1 MGANLNDYFDVSIVM
16 LTYNQE
22 TFVEKALQ
30 SIYDQDC
37 NLNLELI
44 IHNDCSTD
52 QTAKLIEQFL
62 LKNSSRITVVYVE
75 PEANR
80 FSTGMIFISDL
91 LELCKGKYIAFLEGD
106 DYWTDKNKLQKQF
119 DLLEANPAFSISA
132 HSFSKVYK
140 DQPSEI
146 VRAAP
151 GKSGVISLQDFAK
164 GNVIGTLTVMIR
176 KDSIPSIPQAYN
188 LLKIGDYPIWGLVA
202 GLEGI
207 LYIDTDMA
215 GYRIHDS
222 NYFALTS
229 SHFQASAELESRVF
243 IASNLTDERK
253 LIWINSLVET
263 IEHYKSEYRNLEIHY
278 QAQTDMRN
286 HFELLSQTLSAGDS
300 SLSHHYDLMKGERDH
315 YKQLAMRGSPGI
327 ASLGIILN
335 LSLLIKQSF
344 VFAKACLNFP
354 LKVVRKVWK

>member
-1 MGANLNDYFDVSIVM
+1 M

-22 TFVEKALQ
+22 TFIENALQ

-80 FSTGMIFISDL
+80 FSTGMIFISEL
-91 LELCKGKYIAFLEGD
+91 LDICRGKYIAFLEGD

-119 DLLEANPAFSISA
+119 DLLESNPTFAISA
-132 HSFSKVYK
+132 HAFSKVYK
-140 DQPSEI
+140 DQSSEI
-146 VRAAP
+146 VRNSL

-164 GNVIGTLTVMIR
+164 GNIIGTLTVMIR
-176 KDSIPSIPQAYN
+176 RDRLPSIPQEFN
-188 LLKIGDYPIWGLVA
+188 RLKLGDYPIWGLVA

-207 LYIDTDMA
+207 LYMDNDMA
-215 GYRIHDS
+215 KYRIHDN

-229 SHFQASAELESRVF
+229 TNYQANAELESRVF

-263 IEHYKSEYRNLEIHY
+263 IEHFKSEYRNLEIHY

-286 HFELLSQTLSAGDS
+286 HFELLSQTLSSGDS
-300 SLSHHYDLMKGERDH
+300 SLSNHYDLMRGERDH
-315 YKQLAMRGSPGI
+315 YKLIAMRGTPGS
-327 ASLGIILN
+327 ASFGVIKN

-354 LKVVRKVWK
+354 LKVVRKIWK

>member
-1 MGANLNDYFDVSIVM
+1 M

-22 TFVEKALQ
+22 KFIEKALQ
-30 SIYDQDC
+30 SIFDQDC
-37 NLNLELI
+37 NLKLELL

-62 LKNSSRITVVYVE
+62 MNNSSRITVVYIE

-80 FSTGMIFISDL
+80 FSTGMIFISEL
-91 LELCKGKYIAFLEGD
+91 LEICRGKYVAFLEGD

-119 DLLEANPAFSISA
+119 DLHESNPTFAISA

-140 DQPSEI
+140 DQSSEI
-146 VRAAP
+146 VRAATDEN
-151 GKSGVISLQDFAK
+151 GVISLQDFAN
-164 GNVIGTLTVMIR
+164 GNIIGTLTVMIR
-176 KDSIPSIPQAYN
+176 KDRLPVIPQEYN
-188 LLKIGDYPIWGLVA
+188 LLKLGDYPIWGLVA

-207 LYIDTDMA
+207 LYLAADMA
-215 GYRIHDS
+215 KYRIHDS

-229 SHFQASAELESRVF
+229 SNFQARAELESRVF
-243 IASNLTDERK
+243 IASNLTGERQR
-253 LIWINSLVET
+253 IWINSLIET

-286 HFELLSQTLSAGDS
+286 HFELLSQMLSSGDY
-300 SLSHHYDLMKGERDH
+300 SLSHHYDLMRGERDH
-315 YKQLAMRGSPGI
+315 YKLIAMRGTPGSACFGVI
-327 ASLGIILN
+327 KN
-335 LSLLIKQSF
+335 LSLLIKQNF

-354 LKVVRKVWK
+354 LKVVRKIWK